1 MIVKKNNSD
10 KYIIIKKGA
19 NYYEDIVY
27 FKYGLNINNIS
38 NIDIVE
44 KIKNK
49 INILYSSPK
58 KRIL

>member
-1 MIVKKNNSD
+1 MIVKKNNS
-10 KYIIIKKGA
+10 KECIIIKKTP
-19 NYYEDIVY
+19 NYYEDIIY
-27 FKYGLNINNIS
+27 LKYGLNINNIS

-44 KIKNK
+44 NIKNK